1 MKLLKKTFLKTGLET
16 FERVPHRVA
25 DGADLQPWRPAPLH
39 LVLFVKD
46 LSQHLHSY
54 DDNIADME
62 KKKGKVKKENDKN
75 AINMANCN
83 KHRYSLK
90 EVDQFRNLL
99 LPW

>member
-1 MKLLKKTFLKTGLET
+1 MKLLEQISLKTGIET
-16 FERVPHRVA
+16 FERVPHRFV
-25 DGADLQPWRPAPLH
+25 DGAALQRWHPAPLH

-46 LSQHLHSY
+46 LSPPLHSY
-54 DDNIADME
+54 DANIADME

-83 KHRYSLK
+83 KHRYSPK